1 MKTKKLV
8 KRALKH
14 PKLYTPAEMTFFSVW
29 LRKKKEE
36 KKTAKI
42 KKARGQQV
50 NGN

>member
-8 KRALKH
+8 KQALQH
-14 PKLYTPAEMTFFSVW
+14 PELYTPAEMVFFDRW
-29 LRKKKEE
+29 LQKKKQE

-42 KKARGQQV
+42 KKDKGQKV